1 MRTVRS
7 RQSASFRAVKF
18 ETKMIG
24 RLSDEE
30 RWNELTYEQ
39 RSTIL
44 ARFVSEDEV
53 PALAHWAWR
62 KFKHRAHA
70 EILRAMNSN

>member
-7 RQSASFRAVKF
+7 RQSVSFRAVKF

-39 RSTIL
+39 RSAIL
-44 ARFVSEDEV
+44 TRLVSEDEV

-62 KFKHRAHA
+62 KFNHRAHA